1 MPPSPLPINP
11 SILAWAREES
21 GYPLERV
28 AKRLQV
34 KEEKVAAWEAGE
46 RQPTLR
52 QLQNMAKFLHRPFS
66 VFFLP
71 NRPELPPL
79 AMEYRRLPRVVP
91 GHESPELRLA
101 LRQMLTRRE
110 LTLNLM
116 EELGDPIPEFA
127 LTAHLQEGPMAVGSR
142 LREALGIRV
151 DEQLGWAN
159 EWQAWR
165 GWRTAVDRLGV
176 LVFQFAGVPLEEV
189 RGVALPHTPLPV
201 AGVNSKE
208 FPDSRS
214 FTLLHELVHL
224 MLLIGQDEAPALREK
239 RSPDEW
245 NDVERFAESA
255 ASHALIPEVSLRE
268 QLRQLNLQ
276 QASWSLDDV
285 RRLARRFRLTPKATA
300 TRLRESGFMDWP
312 RYRQWLEEWDAWVKT
327 LPVRKGFA
335 TPVDKTLGRA
345 GRPFTLLVLDALAAN
360 RITAVDAS
368 RYLDLKY
375 EHFDK
380 LRTRLTEGSDSG
392 ANIE

>member
-1 MPPSPLPINP
+1 MSISPLPINP
-11 SILAWAREES
+11 AILTWAREES

-28 AKRLQV
+28 ALRLQV
-34 KEEKVAAWEAGE
+34 NEEKVAAWEAGE

-52 QLQNMAKFLHRPFS
+52 QLQKIARLLHRPFS

-71 NRPELPPL
+71 NPPELPPL
-79 AMEYRRLPRVVP
+79 AMEYRRLPRVAP

-116 EELGDPIPEFA
+116 EELGDPVPEFI
-127 LTAHLQEGPMAVGSR
+127 LTAHLHEGPMAVGTR

-151 DEQLGWAN
+151 DEQLGWSN

-165 GWRTAVDRLGV
+165 GWRAAGDRLGV
-176 LVFQFAGVPLEEV
+176 LVFQFSGVPLEEV
-189 RGVALPHTPLPV
+189 RGVALPHAPLPV
-201 AGVNSKE
+201 VGVNSKE
-208 FPDSRS
+208 FPDSRA

-224 MLLIGQDEAPALREK
+224 MLLNGHDEAPALQEK

-255 ASHALIPEVSLRE
+255 ASHALMPEATLRE
-268 QLRQLNLQ
+268 QVHQLSLQ

-300 TRLRESGFMDWP
+300 TRLRESGFMGWQ
-312 RYRQWLEEWDAWVKT
+312 RYRQWLEEGDAWVQT
-327 LPVRKGFA
+327 LPARKGFA

-345 GRPFTLLVLDALAAN
+345 GRPFTRLVLDALAAN
-360 RITAVDAS
+360 RITSVDAS

-380 LRTRLTEGSDSG
+380 LRTRLTEGSDNG
-392 ANIE
+392 AMAE